1 MKADSIRILVV
12 DDNAATRYS
21 TARVL
26 RSVGWTVLE
35 AATGAEAIAKVR
47 DNVTLV
53 ILDVNLPDVMG
64 FEVCRQI
71 RTVEKLTRLPVI
83 HLSATFVKDVD
94 KVHGLE
100 AGADG
105 YLVHPVEPPVLIA
118 TVRAFLRAR
127 QAEDDRDQLLV
138 SERAARAE
146 AERANR
152 LKDEFL
158 ATLSHEL
165 RTPLHAI
172 IGWTQLLK
180 MGRLSREE
188 TAEGISAIER
198 NAHAQAQLISDLLD
212 VSRITSG
219 KLRLDVQP
227 VELAAVVEAAV
238 DAILPAATAK
248 GIRVLKQLEP
258 APEPVQGDPSRLQ
271 QVVWN
276 LVNNAVKFTPEHGQ
290 IRVMLRRI
298 DAEME
303 ISVVDTG
310 QGISPELLPRIFDRF
325 LQADGSTTRQHGG
338 LGLGLAIAKQL
349 VELHGGTI
357 RAESEGPGTGATL
370 IVTIPL
376 TPAEQPATEREVVDQ
391 PATTIDESSND
402 AVRFDAA
409 RILVVDD
416 NTDSRKMLSRV
427 LTDCGAVTTEA
438 ASLIE
443 ALELIESFQPQVL
456 VSDIGMPGGDGFE
469 LIRKLR
475 EGLGAAQLP
484 AIAVTGFAGPEDRRR
499 ALQAGYQLHVSKPVD
514 PLELTKAIASL
525 IEQIE

>member
-1 MKADSIRILVV
+1 MSADQIRILVV
-12 DDNAATRYS
+12 DDNAASRYS
-21 TARVL
+21 TAHVL

-35 AATGAEAIAKVR
+35 AATGTEAIAKVR
-47 DNVTLV
+47 DNIALV

-64 FEVCRQI
+64 FEVCRRI

-138 SERAARAE
+138 SEQAARGE
-146 AERANR
+146 AERANQ

-172 IGWTQLLK
+172 IGWAQLLK
-180 MGRLSREE
+180 MGKLSQEE
-188 TAEGISAIER
+188 QAEGIAAIER
-198 NAHAQAQLISDLLD
+198 NAYAQAQLISDLLD

-227 VELAAVVEAAV
+227 VELAVVVEAAV
-238 DAILPAATAK
+238 GAILPAAAAK
-248 GIRVLKQLEP
+248 RIRVLKQLDSS
-258 APEPVQGDPSRLQ
+258 AGTVQGDPSRLQ
-271 QVVWN
+271 QIVWN
-276 LVNNAVKFTPEHGQ
+276 LVNNAVKFTPEGGQ
-290 IRVMLRRI
+290 IQ
-298 DAEME
+298 
-303 ISVVDTG
+303 VVLQRAGSQVKVTIADTG
-310 QGISPELLPRIFDRF
+310 QGIEPALLPRIFDRF
-325 LQADGSTTRQHGG
+325 RQADGSTTRQHGG

-357 RAESEGPGTGATL
+357 RAESEGYGKGATL
-370 IVTIPL
+370 IVDIPL
-376 TPAEQPATEREVVDQ
+376 SPSDQHPAKRESESHSAAVVERSLEDM
-391 PATTIDESSND
+391 
-402 AVRFDAA
+402 VRLDNV

-416 NTDSRKMLSRV
+416 NADARKMLVRV
-427 LTDCGAVTTEA
+427 FSGCGAVAKEA
-438 ASLIE
+438 ANVSEAIE
-443 ALELIESFQPQVL
+443 LTESFQPQVL
-456 VSDIGMPGGDGFE
+456 VSDIGMPGEDGID

-475 EGLGAAQLP
+475 KRFGVAQLP
-484 AIAVTGFAGPEDRRR
+484 SIAVTGFAGPEDRRR
-499 ALQAGYQLHVSKPVD
+499 ALQAGYQVHLSKPVD
-514 PLELTKAIASL
+514 PRDLTAAIAAL
-525 IEQIE
+525 LGPTT